1 MRQAKVITERR
12 DYPLLKL
19 GDIVYV
25 YGIEKGSVEYQTP
38 SSILIETQEGMLIKV
53 IIDIYWGVFD
63 MFQML
68 DMPELN
74 QLSTETQAQAI
85 LFEGQCKMNAMLAD
99 NKQSEM
105 DNCTSLRYSYEAFDN
120 LQIEIQRKINE
131 LNKEK

>member
-1 MRQAKVITERR
+1 MRQAKVITERS

-74 QLSTETQAQAI
+74 QLSTETQAQVI
-85 LFEGQCKMNAMLAD
+85 LFEGQCRLNAMLSNNEQGKED
-99 NKQSEM
+99 EENGLYDSDDFYK
-105 DNCTSLRYSYEAFDN
+105 
-120 LQIEIQRKINE
+120 LQEEIQRKIND

>member
-1 MRQAKVITERR
+1 MRKAKVIKERS

-19 GDIVYV
+19 DDIVYV

-38 SSILIETQEGMLIKV
+38 SSILIETQEGILIRV

-68 DMPELN
+68 DMPEPE
-74 QLSTETQAQAI
+74 QLSKETQAQAI
-85 LFEGQCKMNAMLAD
+85 LFEGQCRLNAMLAN

-105 DNCTSLRYSYEAFDN
+105 YNCTSLRYSCADFDN
-120 LQIEIQRKINE
+120 LQEEIQQRINE
-131 LNKEK
+131 LNKED

>member
-1 MRQAKVITERR
+1 MRQAKVLKERS

-19 GDIVYV
+19 DDIVYV

-68 DMPELN
+68 DSPEPEP
-74 QLSTETQAQAI
+74 LSKETQVQAI
-85 LFEGQCKMNAMLAD
+85 LFEGQCRLNAMLANNEQGKED
-99 NKQSEM
+99 EENGLYDSDDFYK
-105 DNCTSLRYSYEAFDN
+105 
-120 LQIEIQRKINE
+120 LQEEIQRKINE

>member
-1 MRQAKVITERR
+1 MRQAKVITERS

-19 GDIVYV
+19 DDIVYV

-38 SSILIETQEGMLIKV
+38 SSILIETQEGILIKV

-68 DMPELN
+68 DSPEPEP
-74 QLSTETQAQAI
+74 LSKEAQAQAI
-85 LFEGQCKMNAMLAD
+85 LLESQCKLNAMLID
-99 NKQSEM
+99 NKSREN
-105 DNCTSLRYSYEAFDN
+105 DNFPSYRYSYEDFDN
-120 LQIEIQRKINE
+120 LQEEIQRRIND

>member
-1 MRQAKVITERR
+1 MRQAKVLKERS

-85 LFEGQCKMNAMLAD
+85 LFEGQCRLQAMIVE
-99 NKQSEM
+99 NS
-105 DNCTSLRYSYEAFDN
+105 CYPTSIPYTKIHFDN